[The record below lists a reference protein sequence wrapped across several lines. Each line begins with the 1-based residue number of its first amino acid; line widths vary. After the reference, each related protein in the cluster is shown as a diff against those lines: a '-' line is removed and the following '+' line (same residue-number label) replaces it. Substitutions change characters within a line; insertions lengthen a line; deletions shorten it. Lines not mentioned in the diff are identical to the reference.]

1 MEPTAFG
8 AGSASKRYRR
18 ARRAVAVNAVRVAV
32 IEKRRREPRN
42 LFRQLGDPGGLEM
55 IGPFDA
61 AEAAVARLKAA
72 APQVAVVKLGPGGL
86 RAIGV
91 FKQELPELP
100 LIALMP
106 LRRERDV
113 YRALAAGASGC
124 LCEYSMTQCIRSAI
138 SDVLDGGIVIEP
150 RLAKRFWKYV
160 GALRAV
166 PGFTPPGPWRLS
178 ALEIQILLYLAKGL
192 SNAEVAL
199 LLSIGRRSVR
209 TRLSHI
215 YREMGVRSHLS
226 ATFLAA
232 RAGLIEL

>member
-1 MEPTAFG
+1 V
-8 AGSASKRYRR
+8 R
-18 ARRAVAVNAVRVAV
+18 AVRVAV

-42 LFRQLGDPGGLEM
+42 LFRALEFTGGLEI
-55 IGPFDA
+55 IGPFDS

-72 APQVAVVKLGPGGL
+72 APEIAIVKLGSGGV
-86 RAIGV
+86 RAIGLL
-91 FKQELPELP
+91 KQELPEVP

-124 LCEYSMTQCIRSAI
+124 LCEYSMTQRVRSAI
-138 SDVLDGGIVIEP
+138 SDVHDGGIVIEP
-150 RLAKRFWKYV
+150 RLARGFWRYV
-160 GALRAV
+160 GALRGV
-166 PGFTPPGPWRLS
+166 PGSTPLGRWKLS

-192 SNAEVAL
+192 SNAEVAR

-226 ATFLAA
+226 ATSLAA